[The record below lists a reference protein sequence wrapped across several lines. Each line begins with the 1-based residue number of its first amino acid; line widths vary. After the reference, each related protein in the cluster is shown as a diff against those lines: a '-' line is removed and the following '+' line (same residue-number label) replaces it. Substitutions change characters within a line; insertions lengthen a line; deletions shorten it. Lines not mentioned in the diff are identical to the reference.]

1 MKKVGILLN
10 STKCNKYI
18 YQTFKEL
25 ANSNQIELFVL
36 ISKRPPESSKKRLI
50 SRLNINNLFKNAGR
64 VLFRLVKSVELKIL
78 SGDSQAVREHAKTF
92 SLEEFIKND
101 IIHLNPKFSPS
112 GLVVRYTEGD
122 IEKIKSLDLDFI
134 IRGSAAG
141 IFKGEILSASKIGLI
156 SFHHGDNRW
165 NRGGPAGFWEVYLQ
179 RPSTGFIIQ
188 LLSEELDGGSVIFR
202 GEVATCKSFTEN
214 QIRLFNESNPFMA
227 KIILDYAATDRIP
240 PLQEDTPFGEALLI
254 APSLGQTI
262 KYAYRTSRICLS
274 KVIDLFIFGKRWR
287 WGVAYVRGS
296 WKTSVL
302 RKGIRIKNPPKRAFS
317 NPFIIKKDGRTVVYV
332 EDYCFRKKKGQI
344 TAVEIKDRKNY
355 EILGPVIEESF
366 HLSFPYLFSYENAL
380 YMIPETSGTDSIR
393 LYKCLEFPSKW
404 AYQKDILSGV
414 NAAGSMIF
422 NHHDQWWLLTNMTS
436 KNNKDLCSK
445 LYAYHGDN
453 PLSDHWIAH
462 EQNPLVFNSNVARNG
477 GILNLKQDFP
487 VRVRQK
493 QGFDMYGASLTLARI
508 TDLTPSAF
516 KEEKIGEVP
525 PKFFPKI
532 HGCHHIDSN
541 NEFTV
546 YDFVKKDRLK

>member
-1 MKKVGILLN
+1 MKKVGILVN

-18 YQTFKEL
+18 FQTFKEL
-25 ANSNQIELFVL
+25 AISNQIELFVL
-36 ISKRPPESSKKRLI
+36 ISKRPPESLKKRLI
-50 SRLNINNLFKNAGR
+50 SKLSINNLFKNAGR
-64 VLFRLVKSVELKIL
+64 ALFRLVKSVEVKIL
-78 SGDSQAVREHAKTF
+78 SRGSQTVREYAKTF
-92 SLEEFIKND
+92 NLEEFIKND
-101 IIHLNPKFSPS
+101 IIYLNPKFSPS
-112 GLVVRYTEGD
+112 GLVVRYPEED

-179 RPSTGFIIQ
+179 KPSTGFIIQ

-214 QIRLFNESNPFMA
+214 QVRLFNESNPFMA
-227 KIILDYAATDRIP
+227 KIILDYAATDRLP

-262 KYAYRTSRICLS
+262 RYVYRTLYIYLS
-274 KVIDLFIFGKRWR
+274 KVTDLIVFRKRWR
-287 WGVAYVRGS
+287 WGVAYIRGS
-296 WKTSVL
+296 WRTSVL

-317 NPFIIKKDGRTVVYV
+317 SPFIIKKDGRTVVYV
-332 EDYCFRKKKGQI
+332 EDYRFQEKKGQI
-344 TAVEIKDRKNY
+344 TAIEIKDRKNY
-355 EILGPVIEESF
+355 EILGPVVEESF

-380 YMIPETSGTDSIR
+380 YMIPETPGTNSIR

-414 NAAGSMIF
+414 NAAGSMVF
-422 NHHDQWWLLTNMTS
+422 NRNDRWWLFTNLAS
-436 KNNKDLCSK
+436 KNNTDLCSK

-453 PLSDHWIAH
+453 PLTDHWIAH
-462 EQNPLVFNSNVARNG
+462 EQNPLVFNSNVAGNG
-477 GILNLKQDFP
+477 GILDLNQDFP
-487 VRVRQK
+487 VRVRQR

-508 TDLTPSAF
+508 TGLTPSEF
-516 KEEKIGEVP
+516 KEEKIGEVL

-532 HGCHHIDSN
+532 RGCHHMDSN

-546 YDFVKKDRLK
+546 YDYVKKDRLK